1 MVYRRRKSR
10 SRKAYRKRYK
20 RFKYGYSYKG
30 RRRVQSSGGGQW
42 DYQPETS
49 EQFKNEVR
57 KATVA
62 NSILA
67 SGVRVLGALGVL
79 PAAHW
84 TVRHRVL

>member
-1 MVYRRRKSR
+1 MVYRRKSR

-30 RRRVQSSGGGQW
+30 RRRVQGSGGGRW
-42 DYQPETS
+42 SFKPETT
-49 EQFKNEVR
+49 EQFKNEFR

-67 SGVRVLGALGVL
+67 SGVKVLGALGVL
-79 PAAHW
+79 PVAHW
-84 TVRHRVL
+84 MARHRVL